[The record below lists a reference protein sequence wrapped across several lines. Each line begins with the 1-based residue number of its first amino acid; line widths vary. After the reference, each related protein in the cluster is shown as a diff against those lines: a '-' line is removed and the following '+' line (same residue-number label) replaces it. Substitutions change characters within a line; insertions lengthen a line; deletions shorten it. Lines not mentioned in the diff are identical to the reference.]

1 MNQWKRKLSW
11 LLVFLQQPYC
21 YSISFCFWQHKLP
34 YIKKQLKIFTSTR
47 YHSVTFP
54 CHLFII
60 ETPIYEKRSQAH
72 PPSPH
77 RTSTNRPRKGGGPR
91 GRRCRIQ
98 LLATA
103 SEHRRGL
110 CPPTTRTSSNKNMR
124 EANTIP
130 FDVRLPEWEA
140 NLHRLPLGSPPF
152 RGRPPPYYETCRKIK
167 VNIAKPCE
175 LCYTDLW
182 QKDNNDL

>member
-72 PPSPH
+72 PPSPPPH
-77 RTSTNRPRKGGGPR
+77 LNQQAAEGRRTEGQAMQNSASCDCKRTSKGIVSADHPHIKQQKHERGEHNPLRCPIAGVRSESASPAPRFASLPRPSPS
-91 GRRCRIQ
+91 I
-98 LLATA
+98 LW
-103 SEHRRGL
+103 
-110 CPPTTRTSSNKNMR
+110 N
-124 EANTIP
+124 
-130 FDVRLPEWEA
+130 LPENKSKYCKAMWIM
-140 NLHRLPLGSPPF
+140 LHWFMTKR
-152 RGRPPPYYETCRKIK
+152 
-167 VNIAKPCE
+167 
-175 LCYTDLW
+175 
-182 QKDNNDL
+182 